1 MMTASVVMF
10 TAMAVGRE
18 YPEHLKLA
26 ANVREIVRQF
36 NAPTTNDVPQRE
48 RETEREDDL
57 PF

>member
-1 MMTASVVMF
+1 MTASVLLF

-26 ANVREIVRQF
+26 ANV
-36 NAPTTNDVPQRE
+36 NAVIDGVHRGRFTAGN
-48 RETEREDDL
+48 ETPSATGEVDDT